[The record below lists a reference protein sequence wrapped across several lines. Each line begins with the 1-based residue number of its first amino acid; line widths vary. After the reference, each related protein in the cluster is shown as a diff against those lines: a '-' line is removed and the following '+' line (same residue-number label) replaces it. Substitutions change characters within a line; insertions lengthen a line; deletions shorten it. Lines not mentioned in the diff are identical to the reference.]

1 MSKKENRII
10 KDSKEIGLNIRE
22 IKPIKKYPFLGFS
35 TSLIDYFLV
44 LGYDSPTKK
53 DIISNIF
60 RIENKN
66 QSSENKDSRHNSS
79 SNKNN
84 KDTLEYQ
91 EQSKP
96 VVLSSI
102 GSDNINANL
111 NEELIIKHMFPN
123 NYVSIN
129 YDYFKNEQIKTT
141 SGNIVLYLKANKI
154 FEFDD
159 AHNDK
164 NEKLKNDTMYS
175 IFGYLFTENH
185 VEEEKIQNAKNKLK
199 IYFPKCFIFISQ
211 YPYFKYYESLSRNIV
226 QRIKNN
232 NHIEIPFEI
241 QLYNLVNFTP
251 SPINC
256 NLQLNLLVNDFINNL
271 KKTYSSND
279 DAITKLKKNND
290 NSAIKILENNFF
302 INQLSAF
309 PYIDINI
316 PFLFI
321 FCNIDIFLIIYI
333 FSFLEIKCIFFCNN
347 LELLN
352 LIMYLLYIF
361 SYPFLEIS
369 ESGQVYS
376 VSKDEILDSSK
387 ILKNNIIGVNANYEP
402 NMGLSSEYNNYIIIN
417 CEYQNLTTY
426 YQGENMNKYESSSDV
441 SKLYHYLKKFL
452 NDIPQDDKDLKGFLK
467 TKVYPLYNYVNQ
479 SCINYSNQIE
489 NYTDEKMKISE
500 SFFLHN
506 NKYDIN
512 DEINKN
518 IQKEFYSFNISIME
532 YFHDM
537 LKLEESF
544 DDKNELKDPNISAY
558 FKLSFVDNKELKEK
572 SNKSGPNSLSEEDK
586 IFLNYFRQTK
596 KLNDY
601 IENFLINNECQ
612 EIKRM
617 SLIMSEEFMN
627 IKKGKLKDFNRD
639 YYYIINKFYHTSTKV
654 RKINYNKFYI
664 HYSDNLAKTLF
675 DYANETKA
683 MKLINDNKN
692 KIDNK
697 TGSYKYQYIET
708 ENILDNNVLKRY
720 FYILENMEQTTINN
734 LFPHLKFKL
743 NENNIDEIQQ
753 NLFADY
759 FELYLLEN
767 KVYSLENI
775 ISFIVLI
782 IYIITLKKNKA
793 IYHFFEEI
801 MKSKIITHKCLIRKY
816 IYIILYILNEKVQEK
831 IKLKKNFIKELL
843 IYKEIMTNIY
853 AENQKESNNSYNPNE
868 LLSDIIKNFNVY
880 QNYYANVLKNN
891 PGLSTENKKIIN
903 SYNNNISMLLEDG
916 IDYEIF
922 VQNNSCLDKGMIK
935 DGVLINV
942 AQALEYKGTIQTT
955 CKTCKF
961 KIKPNLNFI
970 FAPGDKSRSIA
981 FYSLMY
987 SYKNA
992 IKLLNKILSNNEKG
1006 NIDDDYFN
1014 LCGNMIFYINFREGN
1029 NNLLSR
1035 YIATTLI

>member
-129 YDYFKNEQIKTT
+129 YDYFKNEQKKTT

-164 NEKLKNDTMYS
+164 NENLKNDTMYN

-500 SFFLHN
+500 SFFC
-506 NKYDIN
+506 I
-512 DEINKN
+512 
-518 IQKEFYSFNISIME
+518 
-532 YFHDM
+532 
-537 LKLEESF
+537 
-544 DDKNELKDPNISAY
+544 
-558 FKLSFVDNKELKEK
+558 
-572 SNKSGPNSLSEEDK
+572 
-586 IFLNYFRQTK
+586 
-596 KLNDY
+596 
-601 IENFLINNECQ
+601 
-612 EIKRM
+612 
-617 SLIMSEEFMN
+617 
-627 IKKGKLKDFNRD
+627 
-639 YYYIINKFYHTSTKV
+639 IIN
-654 RKINYNKFYI
+654 
-664 HYSDNLAKTLF
+664 
-675 DYANETKA
+675 
-683 MKLINDNKN
+683 
-692 KIDNK
+692 
-697 TGSYKYQYIET
+697 
-708 ENILDNNVLKRY
+708 
-720 FYILENMEQTTINN
+720 TI
-734 LFPHLKFKL
+734 
-743 NENNIDEIQQ
+743 
-753 NLFADY
+753 
-759 FELYLLEN
+759 
-767 KVYSLENI
+767 
-775 ISFIVLI
+775 
-782 IYIITLKKNKA
+782 
-793 IYHFFEEI
+793 
-801 MKSKIITHKCLIRKY
+801 
-816 IYIILYILNEKVQEK
+816 
-831 IKLKKNFIKELL
+831 
-843 IYKEIMTNIY
+843 
-853 AENQKESNNSYNPNE
+853 
-868 LLSDIIKNFNVY
+868 
-880 QNYYANVLKNN
+880 
-891 PGLSTENKKIIN
+891 
-903 SYNNNISMLLEDG
+903 
-916 IDYEIF
+916 
-922 VQNNSCLDKGMIK
+922 
-935 DGVLINV
+935 
-942 AQALEYKGTIQTT
+942 
-955 CKTCKF
+955 
-961 KIKPNLNFI
+961 
-970 FAPGDKSRSIA
+970 
-981 FYSLMY
+981 
-987 SYKNA
+987 
-992 IKLLNKILSNNEKG
+992 
-1006 NIDDDYFN
+1006 
-1014 LCGNMIFYINFREGN
+1014 
-1029 NNLLSR
+1029 
-1035 YIATTLI
+1035 